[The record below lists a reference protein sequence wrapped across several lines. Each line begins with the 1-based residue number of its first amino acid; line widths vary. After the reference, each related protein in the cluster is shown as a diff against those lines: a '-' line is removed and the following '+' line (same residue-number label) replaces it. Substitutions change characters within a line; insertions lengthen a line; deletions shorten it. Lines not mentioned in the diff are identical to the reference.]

1 VLSKDGTAKM
11 QVTETLVDGL
21 KREFNVV
28 VPATELDSRLVERLS
43 SLKDEVRIK
52 GFRPGK
58 VPMSHLKRLFGRSAM
73 AEIVQDV
80 IAEVAR
86 NTLSERGEKAAM
98 QPDYRLPTDDTETG
112 EVLSGNHDLTYTMAY
127 EVLPKIELVD
137 FKTLSIER
145 PVVEVTD
152 EEVEEQLKRL
162 ADSTRS
168 YTTKEGAAENGDR
181 VTMSYVGKI
190 DGVPFDG
197 GTDDNGTVVLGDGRF
212 IPGFEEQLVGLST
225 GDKKTITV
233 TFPEDYGASNL
244 AGKEATFDIEVKA
257 VASGDEV
264 AIDDKLAERLGLE
277 SLQSLRDTVRQQIQS
292 QDTQAVRQRV
302 KRALLDQLDET
313 HHFELPQRM
322 VEQEFESIW
331 RQIVGELGQSGRS
344 FEDEG
349 TTEEKARDEYQKI
362 AERRVR
368 LGLVMSEIG
377 DRAKVEVADEEVQR
391 AMAAHMRQFP
401 GQEEMLLDYYRKNPD
416 AVAALRAPI
425 FEEKVVDYL
434 LELVNV
440 TDKPMT
446 RAELAADDEEDGS
459 LV

>member
-1 VLSKDGTAKM
+1 M

-21 KREFNVV
+21 KREFSVV
-28 VPATELDSRLVERLS
+28 VPATELDNRLVERLS

-58 VPMSHLKRLFGRSAM
+58 VPLNHLKRLFGRSAM

-86 NTLSERGEKAAM
+86 NTLTERGEKAAM
-98 QPDYRLPTDDTETG
+98 QPDYKLPEDEAQAN
-112 EVLSGNHDLTYTMAY
+112 EVLSGKHDLAYTMAY
-127 EVLPKIELVD
+127 EVLPKIDLVD
-137 FKTLSIER
+137 FKTISVER
-145 PVVEVTD
+145 PEVTVTD
-152 EEVEEQLKRL
+152 EEVEDQLQRL

-168 YTTKEGAAENGDR
+168 FTTKEGAAAKGDR
-181 VTMSYVGKI
+181 VTLSYLGKI
-190 DGVPFDG
+190 DGEPFEG
-197 GTDDNGTVVLGDGRF
+197 GADENAAIRIGDNQF
-212 IPGFEEQLVGLST
+212 IPGFEDNLVGVST

-233 TFPEDYGASNL
+233 TFPADYSAANL

-257 VASGDEV
+257 VASGDDV
-264 AIDDKLAERLGLE
+264 AVDDTLAERLGLE
-277 SLQSLRDTVRQQIQS
+277 FIQALRDTVRQQLQS
-292 QDTQAVRQRV
+292 QYTQAIRQKV
-302 KRALLDQLDET
+302 KRQLLDRLDES
-313 HHFELPQRM
+313 HKFELPQRM

-331 RQIVGELGQSGRS
+331 RQIVAELGSSGRS

-349 TTEEKARDEYQKI
+349 TTEEKAREEYNTI
-362 AERRVR
+362 SERRVR

-377 DRAKVEVADEEVQR
+377 ERAKVQVTDEEVQR
-391 AMAAHMRQFP
+391 AMAAQLRQFP
-401 GQEEMLLDYYRKNPD
+401 GQEQALIDYYRKNPD
-416 AVAALRAPI
+416 ALAALRAPI

-434 LELVNV
+434 LELVKV

-446 RAELAADDEEDGS
+446 REELMAEDEDDR

>member
-1 VLSKDGTAKM
+1 M

-58 VPMSHLKRLFGRSAM
+58 VPMTHLKRLFGRSAM

-98 QPDYRLPTDDTETG
+98 APDYKLPEDDASTS
-112 EVLSGNHDLTYTMAY
+112 EVLAGNHDLTYTMAY

-137 FKTLSIER
+137 FKTLSVER
-145 PVVEVTD
+145 PVIEVKD
-152 EEVEEQLKRL
+152 EEIEDQLKRL

-168 YTTKEGAAENGDR
+168 YTTKEGAAETGDR

-190 DGVPFDG
+190 DGEPFEG
-197 GTDDNGTVVLGDGRF
+197 GSDDNGTVRIGDGQF

-225 GDKKTITV
+225 GDTKTITV
-233 TFPEDYGASNL
+233 TFPEDYGASHL
-244 AGKEATFDIEVKA
+244 AGEEATFDIEVKA

-277 SLQSLRDTVRQQIQS
+277 SLQALRDTVRQQIQS
-292 QDTQAVRQRV
+292 QDTQAIRQRV
-302 KRALLDQLDET
+302 KRSLLDQLDET
-313 HHFELPQRM
+313 HKFELPARM

-377 DRAKVEVADEEVQR
+377 DRAQVEVTDEEVQR

-401 GQEEMLLDYYRKNPD
+401 GQEQMVIDYYRQNPD

-446 RAELAADDEEDGS
+446 REELAKEDDEDEAS
-459 LV
+459 VV